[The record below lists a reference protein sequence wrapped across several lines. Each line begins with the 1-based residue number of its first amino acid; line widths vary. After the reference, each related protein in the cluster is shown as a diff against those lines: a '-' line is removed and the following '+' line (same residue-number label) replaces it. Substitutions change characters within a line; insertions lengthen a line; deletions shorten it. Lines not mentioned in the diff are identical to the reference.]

1 MAEEAH
7 QNLMMIR
14 RELESYA
21 QELQELKEPLDQAIS
36 KEDPVPVTLAQ
47 IRNSLTVMKGLKAS
61 ILAAQQVLVRQ
72 ETDEGLAV
80 KDAQHKRH
88 VLKMYAQA
96 SEQACCLKAMAE
108 AQQHIKTAN
117 REISRLEKGQ
127 TENPHKKYSIAI
139 QAAEKHVDAVKAS
152 INSADLDDE
161 NELWTTLDGLE
172 ERLLAVS
179 SQEILPKDIKDAIK
193 KKKSFKVAPLV
204 VPKFSGKLENWITF
218 WAEFNQAIHRDEE
231 MENGTKLVYLK
242 QAMQDPGLK
251 STLADL
257 GVEDAAYVAAV
268 NLLKERFD
276 QPRMLHRKC
285 CESLK
290 NIPTTNG
297 SRESMT
303 AFADKGQHILT
314 VLTRL
319 GKLGVSEVITSMME
333 MSMDRSLKHEWMN
346 HTDSM
351 STTPPV
357 EKLLSFVRRKADQ
370 AENEG
375 VTPAWSNNEKGKHQK
390 SNNHKGRGSH
400 VAVTTPTQQPSQ
412 PQPNPSVAAVTTPAP
427 ANQPRAA
434 PGAAR
439 TEYPPCKYSCPL
451 CPMNHYAFFCDVFK
465 SYTPR
470 QRNNHAHTHNLCFS
484 CLKPGHAASECRSIY
499 RCKTCKGQH
508 NSMLHEDPA
517 SVASPTV
524 VSTNSAISDNFKL
537 KDTLFMTANV
547 LLTGTNGITTTA
559 RAFLDNGAGLSIV
572 SCSMRN
578 TLALRSTGD
587 TVEIDG
593 VGGISVAE
601 ASPLVR
607 VTLSTNYK
615 KGWQKDITVA
625 VVPKP
630 ARDIPLKQASETK
643 DLTHLQGLVLA
654 DNQYYKPG
662 PVDIML
668 GQDIWDQLFLKG
680 EILGPEGTPSA
691 RQTVF
696 GWVVSGLYQPDK
708 TSRAVT
714 ACAHYV
720 ATAQANKVSDDL
732 LYQFFK
738 IEEPPSPKK
747 EFTAEEKRVEKE
759 YEDTHRY
766 VEEDKRYMVT
776 LPRTPGQLQLGESR
790 KQALN
795 RAASNERS
803 LIRRQR
809 YDAFQA
815 VMAEYIDLGHARPVS
830 PQDMSLAPPSIY
842 YMPVHSVIKESSTS
856 TKVRAVFDAS
866 AVTSTKVSFNDLLA
880 VGPTIQPALDQ
891 TLLKFRLY
899 PVAISGDVS
908 KMYREILLSP
918 EDRSLHRFMWR
929 ATPDNEWTDYEMLRV
944 TFGVTASPYVAI
956 KTLQQAANDFGK
968 GHPEA
973 QSHIKESFYVDD
985 FFAGAATPQ
994 EAIKLRQEISDILSQ
1009 AGFTIKKWRS
1019 SSSRVLNSVPAELQ
1033 ESIPSQE
1040 LVDSHSAHY
1049 PKALG
1054 LVWDSRKDK
1063 MAAKIEVPPTY
1074 CATKRGIRRCKDI

>member
-1 MAEEAH
+1 
-7 QNLMMIR
+7 
-14 RELESYA
+14 
-21 QELQELKEPLDQAIS
+21 
-36 KEDPVPVTLAQ
+36 
-47 IRNSLTVMKGLKAS
+47 
-61 ILAAQQVLVRQ
+61 
-72 ETDEGLAV
+72 
-80 KDAQHKRH
+80 
-88 VLKMYAQA
+88 
-96 SEQACCLKAMAE
+96 
-108 AQQHIKTAN
+108 
-117 REISRLEKGQ
+117 
-127 TENPHKKYSIAI
+127 
-139 QAAEKHVDAVKAS
+139 
-152 INSADLDDE
+152 
-161 NELWTTLDGLE
+161 
-172 ERLLAVS
+172 
-179 SQEILPKDIKDAIK
+179 
-193 KKKSFKVAPLV
+193 
-204 VPKFSGKLENWITF
+204 
-218 WAEFNQAIHRDEE
+218 
-231 MENGTKLVYLK
+231 
-242 QAMQDPGLK
+242 
-251 STLADL
+251 
-257 GVEDAAYVAAV
+257 
-268 NLLKERFD
+268 
-276 QPRMLHRKC
+276 
-285 CESLK
+285 
-290 NIPTTNG
+290 
-297 SRESMT
+297 
-303 AFADKGQHILT
+303 
-314 VLTRL
+314 
-319 GKLGVSEVITSMME
+319 
-333 MSMDRSLKHEWMN
+333 
-346 HTDSM
+346 
-351 STTPPV
+351 
-357 EKLLSFVRRKADQ
+357 
-370 AENEG
+370 
-375 VTPAWSNNEKGKHQK
+375 
-390 SNNHKGRGSH
+390 
-400 VAVTTPTQQPSQ
+400 
-412 PQPNPSVAAVTTPAP
+412 
-427 ANQPRAA
+427 
-434 PGAAR
+434 
-439 TEYPPCKYSCPL
+439 
-451 CPMNHYAFFCDVFK
+451 
-465 SYTPR
+465 
-470 QRNNHAHTHNLCFS
+470 
-484 CLKPGHAASECRSIY
+484 
-499 RCKTCKGQH
+499 
-508 NSMLHEDPA
+508 MLHEDSA

-790 KQALN
+790 NQALN

-815 VMAEYIDLGHARPVS
+815 VMAEYIDMGHARPVS

-866 AVTSTKVSFNDLLA
+866 AATSTKVSFNDLLA

-899 PVAISGDVS
+899 PVAISGDIS

-918 EDRSLHRFMWR
+918 EDRSLHRFVWR

-973 QSHIKESFYVDD
+973 QSHIKNSFYVDD

-994 EAIKLRQEISDILSQ
+994 EAIKLRQEVSDILSQ

-1074 CATKRGIRRCKDI
+1074 CATKRGVASDVAKTFDVLGWLSPVILCMKLLYRKLWQLGLDWDQEVPNELKEEHKTWRNNLCLLAGIRLPRYYFTSSNPQNVTLQGFSDASKDAFAAVVYIRATYASGPPSIALVISKTKVALLEGRSIPELELCGAHLLAKILVSTTEALELSVEGVRAYSDSTIVLAWLDGSPRREKIYVANRICKINKLIPTTAWGYVSSEDNPADCASRGITANELVNHPLWWEGPPWLKTQPLTPPTATPTEIRRQKEEHSQIEVKPLHVCRVSATPSDYRLEEASNSCSTLTKITCWFLRFIARAKKKRVPSELRLSVLECAAAEDFLI